1 MSLVVCYDDA
11 GRWYQSPSGVW
22 YPSVTTVLRVLSDRA
37 IAKWRKRVGEAE
49 ADRISE
55 HACTRGTAVHEILE
69 EFCLDKP
76 IPRKSAEANS
86 MAAQLVP
93 IIRRNIGRVY
103 RSESQLW
110 SDKLRIAGRCDLI
123 ADWRGVPSIID
134 FKTAR
139 KPKREEWIKGYL
151 AQACFYSV
159 AYWQRARHQAVQS
172 VILIATDDGQPQVFV
187 RPARPYYDTLVS
199 ARAKF
204 SRVYWDAPRLTP
216 VAA

>member
-1 MSLVVCYDDA
+1 MSLQVCYDDA

-49 ADRISE
+49 AARISE
-55 HACTRGTAVHEILE
+55 HACARGTAVHAILE
-69 EFCLDKP
+69 EFCLGKP
-76 IPRKSAEANS
+76 IPTTNTEALW
-86 MAAQLVP
+86 MASQLMP
-93 IIRRNIGRVY
+93 LIRRNVGRVY

-139 KPKREEWIKGYL
+139 KRRREDWIRGYL

-159 AYWQRARHQAVQS
+159 AYWQRARHQVQQVVIMIAV
-172 VILIATDDGQPQVFV
+172 DDGQPQTFV
-187 RPARPYYDTLVS
+187 RPAKPYYDTLLS

-204 SRVYWDAPRLTP
+204 SRVYWDSPRTTP
-216 VAA
+216 LAA